1 MITYVLLKS
10 IWNGKKV
17 NRVEFFSFKDA
28 PESLKEEWK
37 VATREVIDSGQ
48 FIGGPYVSKFETEWA
63 NYLGAGHAIGVGNG
77 YDAIVV
83 SLKILGIGEGD
94 LVAVPNHTFVATW
107 LAVGAVGAT
116 PIGIDC
122 DSSGLLDLNLL
133 ESSDLSIAAVIPVHM
148 HGQMVD
154 MPRLME
160 WARVNGVKIIEDCA
174 QAHGARIGNKLAGTW
189 GDFGAFSFYPTK
201 NLGALG
207 DAGALVTNNQSL
219 ASDARSYVNYGS
231 VPGNKYE
238 YQFNG
243 INSRLDPIQAAML
256 SVNLKYLD
264 SWNAR
269 RKEIAA
275 RYLKGLN
282 PLGIMTLPIK
292 NDSVFHHFVVESEN
306 RDLTRKLLE
315 AAGIMTEIHYPESA
329 QISFNKFNSADF
341 QDGKSYASN
350 LSKKT
355 LSLPISP
362 WMKEENVDT
371 VIDNIK
377 SKEILASFRF

>member
-1 MITYVLLKS
+1 
-10 IWNGKKV
+10 
-17 NRVEFFSFKDA
+17 
-28 PESLKEEWK
+28 
-37 VATREVIDSGQ
+37 
-48 FIGGPYVSKFETEWA
+48 
-63 NYLGAGHAIGVGNG
+63 
-77 YDAIVV
+77 
-83 SLKILGIGEGD
+83 
-94 LVAVPNHTFVATW
+94 VATW

-133 ESSDLSIAAVIPVHM
+133 ESSDLNISAAIPVHM
-148 HGQMVD
+148 HGQVVD
-154 MPRLME
+154 MPRLMA
-160 WARVNGVKIIEDCA
+160 WARPNGVKIIEDCA

-207 DAGALVTNNQSL
+207 DAGTIVTNNQSL
-219 ASDARSYVNYGS
+219 AADARSYVNYGS

-256 SVNLKYLD
+256 SVNLRYLD

-275 RYLKGLN
+275 RYVEGLK

-292 NDSVFHHFVVESEN
+292 SDSVFHHFVVESEN

-329 QISFNKFNSADF
+329 QISFNKFNSAVF
-341 QDGKSYASN
+341 QDEKSCAFK

-362 WMKEENVDT
+362 WMNKESVEK
-371 VIDNIK
+371 VIKAVSARNT
-377 SKEILASFRF
+377 LASIRS

>member
-1 MITYVLLKS
+1 
-10 IWNGKKV
+10 V

-37 VATREVIDSGQ
+37 VASREVIDTGQ

-63 NYLGAGHAIGVGNG
+63 SYLGASHAIGVGNG

-83 SLKILGIGEGD
+83 SLKVLGIGEGD

-133 ESSDLSIAAVIPVHM
+133 ESSDLNISAAIPVHM
-148 HGQMVD
+148 HGQVVD
-154 MPRLME
+154 MPRLMA
-160 WARVNGVKIIEDCA
+160 WARPNGVKIIEDCA
-174 QAHGARIGNKLAGTW
+174 QAHGARIGSKLAGTW

-207 DAGALVTNNQSL
+207 DAGAIVTNNQSL
-219 ASDARSYVNYGS
+219 AADARSYVNYGS

-256 SVNLKYLD
+256 SVNLRYLD

-269 RKEIAA
+269 RKDIAA
-275 RYLKGLN
+275 RYIERLE
-282 PLGIMTLPIK
+282 PLGIRTLPVK
-292 NDSVFHHFVVESEN
+292 SDSVFHHFIVESEN

-329 QISFNKFNSADF
+329 QISFNKFDSAF
-341 QDGKSYASN
+341 LQDGKSCSSK

-362 WMKEENVDT
+362 WMSEENVDT
-371 VIDNIK
+371 VIEIVKTKD
-377 SKEILASFRF
+377 ILASFRS

>member
-28 PESLKEEWK
+28 PESLKEEWR

-63 NYLGAGHAIGVGNG
+63 SYLGVSHAIGVGNG

-83 SLKILGIGEGD
+83 ALKILGIGEGD

-133 ESSDLSIAAVIPVHM
+133 ESSDLNIAAVIPVHM

-154 MPRLME
+154 MSRLME
-160 WARVNGVKIIEDCA
+160 WARVNGVMIIEDCA
-174 QAHGARIGNKLAGTW
+174 QAHGARIGSKLAGTW

-256 SVNLKYLD
+256 SVNLRYLD

-275 RYLKGLN
+275 RYVKELK

-292 NDSVFHHFVVESEN
+292 SDSVFHHFVVESEN

-371 VIDNIK
+371 VIEIIK
-377 SKEILASFRF
+377 FKEILASFRF

>member
-48 FIGGPYVSKFETEWA
+48 FIGGPYVSKFEIEWA

-94 LVAVPNHTFVATW
+94 FVAVPNHTFVATW

-154 MPRLME
+154 MPRLMQ

-174 QAHGARIGNKLAGTW
+174 QAHGARIGSKLAGTW

-275 RYLKGLN
+275 RYVDGLE

-292 NDSVFHHFVVESEN
+292 GDSVFHHFVVQSEN

-341 QDGKSYASN
+341 LDGKSYASI

-362 WMKEENVDT
+362 WMKEENIDN
-371 VIDNIK
+371 VIDTIK